1 MKSHEKLLVAI
12 IIIAFVGAIAWLTL
26 GKKNQNNI
34 ANNNPIGTT
43 ETSKTATAQIENNEN
58 SKMVNDNVKLNT
70 SEKLQQAKTFQGLEI
85 SDVQITSKDN
95 VTIMLATVTNKT
107 NQIAGDCA
115 VRLTM
120 KDKDGNTITEAH
132 GYISKV
138 EPGKTTQ
145 LNISKTFDFAN
156 AYDYTIEAE

>member
-1 MKSHEKLLVAI
+1 MKSREKLLVAI
-12 IIIAFVGAIAWLTL
+12 IVITFVGGIAWLTL

-34 ANNNPIGTT
+34 TNNNPIGKT
-43 ETSKTATAQIENNEN
+43 ETAQTENVEN
-58 SKMVNDNVKLNT
+58 VKMVNDNVKLNT
-70 SEKLQQAKTFQGLEI
+70 SAKLQEPKTFQGLEI
-85 SDVQITSKDN
+85 SNIQITSKDN
-95 VTIMLATVTNKT
+95 VTTMLATVTNKT
-107 NQIAGDCA
+107 SQTAGDCA
-115 VRLTM
+115 VKLIM
-120 KDKDGNTITEAH
+120 QDKEGNTITEAH